1 MEAGND
7 DAVMTPATTDMAT
20 EMLTRPGNEAR
31 SEGIPNSKRPRLEQ
45 GEDGQ
50 GEQRSPRREGEEA
63 LFTQLTDDQWE
74 NMQLVFSMTGPS
86 VQVGNFYMRLKNLD
100 RDILRECRKEGVA
113 FEDDTLFAVGTQ
125 EPILVGTP
133 STKTRQLWTL
143 MKKGYIDVRG
153 VQVWMQPSFTGRMV
167 SNLSLNEIEYQNV
180 NEVQPSALVKMLQGW
195 GATDVIVVSHAINMG
210 IRGKLPAIMCLN
222 SIARTTPDLL
232 FSFRLYFSNEGE
244 ASTVYANSLAARRDR
259 RKLWVKLS
267 VQQL

>member
-20 EMLTRPGNEAR
+20 ETLTRPGHEAR

-45 GEDGQ
+45 EEESQ
-50 GEQRSPRREGEEA
+50 GEQRSPRREGEEV

-74 NMQLVFSMTGPS
+74 KIEGGLLKSNMQLVFSMTGQS
-86 VQVGNFYMRLKNLD
+86 VQVGNFYMRLKDLD
-100 RDILRECRKEGVA
+100 RDILEECRQKGVA

-167 SNLSLNEIEYQNV
+167 SNLSMNEIEYQNV

-195 GATDVIVVSHAINMG
+195 G
-210 IRGKLPAIMCLN
+210 
-222 SIARTTPDLL
+222 
-232 FSFRLYFSNEGE
+232 RLM
-244 ASTVYANSLAARRDR
+244 
-259 RKLWVKLS
+259 
-267 VQQL
+267 